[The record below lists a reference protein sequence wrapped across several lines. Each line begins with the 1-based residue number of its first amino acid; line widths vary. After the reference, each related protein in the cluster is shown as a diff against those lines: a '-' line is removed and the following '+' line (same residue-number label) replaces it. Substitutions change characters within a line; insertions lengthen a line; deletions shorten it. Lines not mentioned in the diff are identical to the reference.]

1 MTAAEAALLS
11 SWTAAHEV
19 PVSGWDFSDLAGRY
33 VEQEPPWSYADLA
46 TRVLVGAGSAL
57 DLGTGGGEVLLE
69 LLDALP
75 GDTVATEGWPPNI
88 PVAAS
93 SLSAHGIPVVEYDAE
108 ADPLLPFPEHR
119 FDVVLDRHEAYVAAE
134 VLRVMRP
141 GGRFLTQQVDGRNF
155 PETQAM
161 FGGQSNYPDITLA
174 NLSAEAVAA
183 GFEVLAAEEWQGQ
196 SRFADVATLVRY
208 FAHVPWEVPD
218 DFSVDRYARQ
228 LLDLHHSGR
237 ELSFTQRR
245 FYLSVQRPS
254 GAPAQTR
261 PA

>member
-1 MTAAEAALLS
+1 M
-11 SWTAAHEV
+11 
-19 PVSGWDFSDLAGRY
+19 
-33 VEQEPPWSYADLA
+33 
-46 TRVLVGAGSAL
+46 GAGSAL

-196 SRFADVATLVRY
+196 SRFADVASCATSLTYR
-208 FAHVPWEVPD
+208 
-218 DFSVDRYARQ
+218 
-228 LLDLHHSGR
+228 GR
-237 ELSFTQRR
+237 CRMTSASTGMPASYSTCITRGG
-245 FYLSVQRPS
+245 SSPSPS
-254 GAPAQTR
+254 GASTCPCSVQAERLRKRGQLEGRTR
-261 PA
+261 LRWTVQLLACGGCGRGAAVKDRQ